1 MKIENCAT
9 GKVINNDYYFNTK
22 ENAMMKVHYCAKCD
36 RISYSTVRIFTC
48 KKCDSECKRFKIEFV
63 EFIKLDMD
71 ERKAYID
78 AHK

>member
-1 MKIENCAT
+1 
-9 GKVINNDYYFNTK
+9 
-22 ENAMMKVHYCAKCD
+22 MMKVHYCAKCD
-36 RISYSTVRIFTC
+36 RISYSTVRIFIC

-63 EFIKLDMD
+63 DFIELDMD